1 MNEMYWLTRLDG
13 LLIAIF
19 VPMVVFLFVAAVSA
33 LFAWDADFDGNDK
46 RRRHRKR
53 AIRCGS
59 IGFLLLIAQVLIP
72 STNQALI
79 IYGVGGTIDYVK
91 SSDKAKQ
98 LPDKAIVAL
107 DKLLESINE
116 EEKNTYKV
124 KLNN

>member
-1 MNEMYWLTRLDG
+1 MNEMYWITRLDS
-13 LLIAIF
+13 LLIAIC
-19 VPMVVFLFVAAVSA
+19 VPMVILLFIATISAVFYY
-33 LFAWDADFDGNDK
+33 FAYESDDEQK
-46 RRRHRKR
+46 RHRKR

-59 IGFLLLIAQVLIP
+59 IGLLLLMAQVFIP

-79 IYGVGGTIDYVK
+79 IYGVSGTIDYFK

-116 EEKNTYKV
+116 DEKITY
-124 KLNN
+124 